1 MGLITCL
8 RIFQISSWYICLH
21 RCCLAKN
28 GLRLFLKNQANKQTK
43 KKKPTVCRESCSM
56 AMNMNLHHRLNKTH
70 CALRLTVFT
79 VHFINYSPKDGY
91 FGFFQLFIILTTCL
105 TLPVPPPAEFPLLLP
120 SMESQLRAEG
130 KREGRGLRKQ
140 FPQVAEAGAW
150 VGSAW

>member
-1 MGLITCL
+1 M
-8 RIFQISSWYICLH
+8 
-21 RCCLAKN
+21 
-28 GLRLFLKNQANKQTK
+28 
-43 KKKPTVCRESCSM
+43 
-56 AMNMNLHHRLNKTH
+56 
-70 CALRLTVFT
+70 LTVFT